1 MSESFDSVCWVV
13 MCCGCAAWKF
23 LVPEF
28 LFVRTW
34 SHRGKMRFQGHCWTH
49 FFFHFQVKQFKNET
63 WKIITTLWSNSA
75 TSRLLTGST
84 TQIGFIFYS
93 PNNFSHGGS
102 YFKYRKTGGS
112 SRFQTLVLRRRE
124 EISVT
129 TGLSATFIEK
139 YSFPLQWLTH
149 MPHGTNILQPIHGGV
164 VPGIINGMTWCR
176 SSPWSPE
183 QTSGSH
189 VGIGPIGM
197 HWKDDVSDEHA

>member
-13 MCCGCAAWKF
+13 MCCGCAAWKL

-49 FFFHFQVKQFKNET
+49 FFMHFQVKQFKNET
-63 WKIITTLWSNSA
+63 WKTITTLWSNSA

-129 TGLSATFIEK
+129 SGLSAHF
-139 YSFPLQWLTH
+139 
-149 MPHGTNILQPIHGGV
+149 
-164 VPGIINGMTWCR
+164 
-176 SSPWSPE
+176 
-183 QTSGSH
+183 
-189 VGIGPIGM
+189 
-197 HWKDDVSDEHA
+197 HWKIQFPFAVIDTHAAWHKHTPTHPIAGSCQASLMAWPDVGPAREVQSKQVAVM

>member
-28 LFVRTW
+28 PFVRTW

-49 FFFHFQVKQFKNET
+49 FFMNFQVKQFKNET
-63 WKIITTLWSNSA
+63 WKTITTLWSNSA

-84 TQIGFIFYS
+84 TQIGFIFDS

-112 SRFQTLVLRRRE
+112 SRFHSSFVKAWSNISNNWFISPLSLKNTVSFCSDWHTCRMAQT
-124 EISVT
+124 
-129 TGLSATFIEK
+129 
-139 YSFPLQWLTH
+139 YSNPS
-149 MPHGTNILQPIHGGV
+149 HGGV

-189 VGIGPIGM
+189 VGIGPIGI
-197 HWKDDVSDEHA
+197 H